1 MTTDNTIF
9 RTTKDKNNPYVMINK
24 IGMEDTRLSW
34 KARGILAYLLSKPDN
49 WKVNLE
55 HLKKQAPDGKTSLR
69 SGIDE
74 LKKYGYLIRV
84 AIRKNKKIEKWQFWV
99 NETPISNPV
108 EKQIHVDAEVLE
120 EFDKQDRSLYL
131 YTTEGKFLDNTLLT
145 ENRKVGKTLD
155 TSLVTEN
162 LKVGNLDVGNQDV
175 GNGKLLNNELLN
187 NELLSNDIDDD
198 AERIPEKWESD
209 SLYRSFRDIF
219 AQAGAADIK
228 KHDEHYNKFLNAVNN
243 IGFGNLI
250 LSAEKYIES
259 QGKSAQIVYFLTGH
273 YNQYLQKEKTKTASK
288 KRSRKVSKLPASFQ
302 QQNAQDKINEEQ
314 ETVILDQNN
323 HIDNDAFINEFGT
336 NDLIPPHVLEA
347 SKTDPMA
354 VYNWMEATRHKV
366 VNS

>member
-24 IGMEDTRLSW
+24 IGMEDKRLSW

-55 HLKKQAPDGKTSLR
+55 HLQKQAPDGKTSLR

-131 YTTEGKFLDNTLLT
+131 YTEEGKFLDNTLLT
-145 ENRKVGKTLD
+145 ENRKVGKTLG
-155 TSLVTEN
+155 TSLLTEN
-162 LKVGNLDVGNQDV
+162 LKVGNQDVGNQDV
-175 GNGKLLNNELLN
+175 ENGKLLNNELLN
-187 NELLSNDIDDD
+187 NELLNNDIDDD

-209 SLYRSFRDIF
+209 SKYIAFREIF
-219 AQAGAADIK
+219 VETGADDIK
-228 KHDEHYNKFLNAVNN
+228 KPSDHYQKFLDA
-243 IGFGNLI
+243 ITKTGFVKLI
-250 LSAEKYIES
+250 AAAEKYIE
-259 QGKSAQIVYFLTGH
+259 KEREEAQIVLFLSGL
-273 YNQYLQKEKTKTASK
+273 YNQYLPKENKPASK
-288 KRSRKVSKLPASFQ
+288 KRTRVAQMPISFQ
-302 QQNAQDKINEEQ
+302 QQKAVQNEINKASQ
-314 ETVILDQNN
+314 ESAPTNNKDEFNGEYIDLDE
-323 HIDNDAFINEFGT
+323 FIKGREVA
-336 NDLIPPHVLEA
+336 IKKMPH
-347 SKTDPMA
+347 
-354 VYNWMEATRHKV
+354 
-366 VNS
+366 